1 MIGPSFAAAD
11 VPDVIEKLVHTYVE
25 NRFDDEYFVDTVN
38 RIGIEPFKGNVY
50 RNAGHAKEAA
60 HA

>member
-1 MIGPSFAAAD
+1 MI
-11 VPDVIEKLVHTYVE
+11 ETLVQTYVA
-25 NRFDDEYFVDTVN
+25 NRFEDEYFVDTVN

-50 RNAGHAKEAA
+50 RNSGHAKEAT